1 MWFGGARTRQ
11 NNPDCLRCRAALRQ
25 SDSVSHWRYLNS
37 DAGLPWDPEC
47 TGLWA
52 GVTFSETPDSG
63 DEMRKEDS
71 FSGFLLTSD
80 SCCYVA
86 LTPFLWKTVQ
96 RSKSPGH
103 LHPASRFL
111 REPTLPSD
119 DFPLLS
125 CASWPA
131 PLPGCCFS
139 LSPQILFIRL
149 SKFTKELQENLVNNV
164 KMHNLTSSHGLLTTC
179 CVYLC
184 SCSTCIACI
193 CMVSVMIF
201 VWLLRF
207 LGRS

>member
-1 MWFGGARTRQ
+1 
-11 NNPDCLRCRAALRQ
+11 
-25 SDSVSHWRYLNS
+25 
-37 DAGLPWDPEC
+37 
-47 TGLWA
+47 
-52 GVTFSETPDSG
+52 
-63 DEMRKEDS
+63 MRKEDS